1 MYNRGQGRQQYQ
13 ARDVGNR
20 AYGQEFQQ
28 GNYGRQEDEGYGQQ
42 QFGQSD
48 YGPGR
53 EYGESEFG
61 YGSQYPNQG
70 QSRGYGDRGDQGGRY
85 EGNRPYRGGQTYEGS
100 RAYQGGQGYESGR
113 GGYFEPYYG
122 GTGQPYYGQ
131 SYGRGDYGGQGRGQ
145 QRGWWDPAGGEG
157 RSWFGDENAA
167 RRRQFDE
174 QRGGY
179 GGFYSSHERPGY
191 GTSNYGRSDYGS
203 NYGGMSAGQTG
214 GLYTGRG
221 PKGWKR
227 GDERIMEDVCQRL
240 TEHPGIDA
248 SDIEVKVENGEV
260 TLTGTIEDRR
270 IKRMAEDTAED
281 VSGVTEVHNQLRV
294 KREGAES
301 MSNPN
306 QGKQQGRQ
314 SDRGMQRAT
323 N

>member
-13 ARDVGNR
+13 AREVGNR

-53 EYGESEFG
+53 EYGEGDFG

-70 QSRGYGDRGDQGGRY
+70 QSRSYGNRGDQGSRGY
-85 EGNRPYRGGQTYEGS
+85 EGNRPY
-100 RAYQGGQGYESGR
+100 YQGGQGYEGTR
-113 GGYFEPYYG
+113 GGYSEPYYG
-122 GTGQPYYGQ
+122 GSGQPYSGQ
-131 SYGRGDYGGQGRGQ
+131 SYSRGDYGWQGRGQ
-145 QRGWWDPAGGEG
+145 QRGWWDRAGDEV
-157 RSWFGDENAA
+157 RSWFGDEEAA

-179 GGFYSSHERPGY
+179 GSFYSSHNRPNY
-191 GTSNYGRSDYGS
+191 GSSYGRSDYGS
-203 NYGGMSAGQTG
+203 GYSGMSAGQTS
-214 GLYTGRG
+214 GLHVGRG

-240 TEHPGIDA
+240 TDHPGIDA
-248 SDIEVKVENGEV
+248 SDIEVKVDNGGV
-260 TLTGTIEDRR
+260 TLTGTVDDRR

-301 MSNPN
+301 TPNAN
-306 QGKQQGRQ
+306 QGRQQGRQ
-314 SDRGMQRAT
+314 QSDRGIQRAT
-323 N
+323 S